1 LSIGEGI
8 SLRPAFSRGTNTYDA
23 RVANNVESVTVTPTG
38 NDDATATYE
47 YRSDGGLLGSGATQ
61 VVPLT
66 PDAVTAITVKVTSAD
81 GKNTQTYTIRVTRL
95 GGGGPTDTTLASLSL
110 SDIELSPAFSPSNRG
125 VYTATVEF
133 ADAETT
139 VAWAVNGGTDATAT
153 VTVNS
158 GAVGSPGGTG
168 SGPAPLVVGVNY
180 IKVTVTAS
188 DQSTVGVYD
197 ITVTRQARVLGTDAT
212 LASITISVGTLDPA
226 FNKDV
231 IRYEATVGNRTLTL
245 DVTATVSDT
254 DTDGDGA
261 DQPDGAAT
269 YKVSP
274 IAADDTDA
282 PFTVS
287 LNEGDNTITIT
298 VTAEDGTTTKAYTII
313 VTRQG
318 TSGADDATMEDLT
331 LTDTTDDTAGTDNH
345 KPVSLTPS
353 YSQQQTSYT
362 ATVPFT
368 TTEVTVGGRT
378 NIAAA
383 GYTSNI
389 DLNDDG
395 DFDDSGEVL
404 SDGALA
410 FEDDDVGDF
419 VIVVRV
425 TTTGTPSATKDYTI
439 TVTREARVDSSDASL
454 SALTVDVDGAVTL
467 SPSFDP
473 KTRVYIATVPYGD
486 ADELVATVTATV
498 TDTDEA
504 NAVISPADSE
514 TDTTGHQVDLVEG
527 PNEISVE
534 VTAEDG
540 TKQTYTVTL
549 TRTVRSTD
557 SSLSALGLKVGEDDV
572 AFNTAFVSGTTSYT
586 ASVAST
592 VTTVS
597 LTATR
602 TSSAASVQVIV
613 DGNTNTPVTAEQ
625 DGTYNVTVGPG
636 QTVID
641 VTVTAENP
649 ANTTAYRIT
658 VTK

>member
-125 VYTATVEF
+125 LYTATVEF

-139 VAWAVNGGTDATAT
+139 VAWTVNGPTGAEAV
-153 VTVNS
+153 VTVN
-158 GAVGSPGGTG
+158 GVAGSAQGTG
-168 SGPAPLVVGVNY
+168 TASATLVVGENF
-180 IKVTVTAS
+180 IKVTVTGS

-197 ITVTRQARVLGTDAT
+197 IRVTRQARVLGTDAT

-254 DTDGDGA
+254 DTDGDG
-261 DQPDGAAT
+261 DENPDGAAT

-557 SSLSALGLKVGEDDV
+557 SSLSALGLKDGTDDV
-572 AFNTAFVSGTTSYT
+572 AFNTAFVAGTLAYG
-586 ASVAST
+586 ADVANS
-592 VTTVS
+592 VTTLS
-597 LTATR
+597 LTATP
-602 TSSAASVQVIV
+602 TSSAASVQVNV
-613 DGNTNTPVTAEQ
+613 DGSQTALDAEQ
-625 DGTYNVTVGPG
+625 DGTFNVTVGVG